1 MFAFEYLVSALACK
15 YLMSAISIP
24 MCPKAPLK
32 MGLEWSSLW
41 IFGILM
47 WLGLSARPLTMSSH
61 QILEGR
67 CSRLGWRDAALT
79 DGLSDSE
86 DLLSTAEGWVG

>member
-1 MFAFEYLVSALACK
+1 MPGTYLQMFAFEYLVSALACK
-15 YLMSAISIP
+15 YLMSAVSIP

-41 IFGILM
+41 IFGTLM

-61 QILEGR
+61 QTLEGR
-67 CSRLGWRDAALT
+67 CSLQTSGLERCCTQGWL
-79 DGLSDSE
+79 E
-86 DLLSTAEGWVG
+86 